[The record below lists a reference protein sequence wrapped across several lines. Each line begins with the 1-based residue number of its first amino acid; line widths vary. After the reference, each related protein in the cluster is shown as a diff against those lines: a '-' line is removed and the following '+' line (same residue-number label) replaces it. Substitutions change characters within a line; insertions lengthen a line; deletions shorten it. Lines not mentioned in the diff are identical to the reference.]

1 MLEQLSLIIQQ
12 AKSIDVT
19 LAVVLAVILGFV
31 AIIIA
36 LLGKG
41 A

>member
-12 AKSIDVT
+12 AKAIDVT
-19 LAVVLAVILGFV
+19 LAVVIAVSLGFI